1 MWVSVAHAKVTGQ
14 DKIKNFQTTLIWNI
28 CNQSTWEII
37 MVKTSL

>member
-1 MWVSVAHAKVTGQ
+1 MWVSVAHTKVTGQ
-14 DKIKNFQTTLIWNI
+14 DKIKNLQTTLIWNI